1 LISVIVPV
9 LNESEQIESVLQQLQ
24 VFRQAGHE
32 VILIDG
38 GSTDHTVALAQP
50 YVDVLIESERG
61 RASQMNA
68 GAEIALGD
76 LLLFQHVDTR
86 LPPDALEQLDGLQG
100 KSLWGRF
107 DVRLSSGHWMFPV
120 IAQMMNW
127 RSRLTGIAT
136 GDQSIFVSR
145 DLFKKIGGIPP
156 QPLMEDIAL
165 STCLKKI
172 VAPVCL
178 KAAVTTSSRRWQKK
192 GVWRTIFLMWAM
204 RLAYAFGVSAHYLA
218 DIYYPSNRSR

>member
-38 GSTDHTVALAQP
+38 GSTDHTVVLAQP
-50 YVDVLIESERG
+50 YVDVLLESERG
-61 RASQMNA
+61 RANQMNA
-68 GAEIALGD
+68 GAEAALGD

-86 LPPDALEQLDGLQG
+86 LPPDALEQLDGLKG
-100 KSLWGRF
+100 RSLWGRF

-145 DLFKKIGGIPP
+145 DLFDQIGGIPP

-165 STCLKKI
+165 SARLKKI

-192 GVWRTIFLMWAM
+192 GVWRTILLMWAM